1 MSHRRIILCH
11 GRFGHTTNKTDHI
24 QRGSACFAL
33 CPLALPHDV
42 TTGDVIRRGQKREKR
57 PRPKR
62 NARVQEWAFVLGRTQ
77 QRSAGPLFFNNTQ
90 QQNTVDT
97 TAKFAGL
104 ISTQTGKN

>member
-1 MSHRRIILCH
+1 MAVS
-11 GRFGHTTNKTDHI
+11 GHTTNKTDTY
-24 QRGSACFAL
+24 REGSACFAL

-42 TTGDVIRRGQKREKR
+42 TAGDVIRRGQKREKR

-62 NARVQEWAFVLGRTQ
+62 NARGQEWAFVLGRTQ

-97 TAKFAGL
+97 TATFAGL
-104 ISTQTGKN
+104 ISTQTGEN